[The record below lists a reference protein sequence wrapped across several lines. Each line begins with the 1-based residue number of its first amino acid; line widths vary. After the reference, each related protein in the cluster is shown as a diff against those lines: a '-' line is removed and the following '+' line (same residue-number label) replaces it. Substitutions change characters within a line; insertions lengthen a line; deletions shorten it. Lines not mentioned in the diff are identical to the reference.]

1 MAVWAVLVTVSL
13 AVAFAVSTGLAA
25 QLVANVSAVNIAEG
39 GAAHVSGNDVTKI
52 VHRNDG
58 QLSVSGNSN
67 IVTVDGHCA
76 SVTVSRND
84 NAVVVDSADSITL
97 AGIDGTV
104 TSHSGS
110 PKISNHGI
118 SNTATQG

>member
-1 MAVWAVLVTVSL
+1 MLT
-13 AVAFAVSTGLAA
+13 T
-25 QLVANVSAVNIAEG
+25 
-39 GAAHVSGNDVTKI
+39 I
-52 VHRNDG
+52 VRLTRARDKCALTENCIDG
-58 QLSVSGNSN
+58 HLSVSGNSN
-67 IVTVDGHCA
+67 TVTVDGHCA
-76 SVTVSRND
+76 SVTVSGNA

-110 PKISNHGI
+110 PKISNRGI

>member
-1 MAVWAVLVTVSL
+1 MRIDRELTAVDVDL
-13 AVAFAVSTGLAA
+13 G
-25 QLVANVSAVNIAEG
+25 
-39 GAAHVSGNDVTKI
+39 GNDVTKI
-52 VHRNDG
+52 VHCIDG
-58 QLSVSGNSN
+58 HLSVSGNSN
-67 IVTVDGHCA
+67 TVTVDGHCA
-76 SVTVSRND
+76 SVTVSGNA

-97 AGIDGTV
+97 AGIDGAL

>member
-1 MAVWAVLVTVSL
+1 VRIDRELTAVDVDL
-13 AVAFAVSTGLAA
+13 G
-25 QLVANVSAVNIAEG
+25 
-39 GAAHVSGNDVTKI
+39 GNDVTKI
-52 VHRNDG
+52 VHCIDG
-58 QLSVSGNSN
+58 HLSVSANSN
-67 IVTVDGHCA
+67 TVTVTVTVDGHCA
-76 SVTVSRND
+76 SVTVSGNA

-110 PKISNHGI
+110 PKITNHGI